1 LQIDFAICKENGSFI
16 PQLIELQGFPTVYGY
31 QYYLSQLTKKYFN
44 IDSSLTPYFS
54 SLDEESYTQ
63 KLRDIIIGDCDNENV
78 ILLEIK
84 PEEQKTRIDFAATE
98 ELLGIMPVCI
108 SDVVQEGRKLFYKKN
123 GKLVPIERIYNRV
136 IFDELERGDISFSFN
151 FHDELDLKWIPHPNW
166 FFKISKY
173 SLPMLKGKYVPNCYF
188 LNELTDYPDDLQ
200 NYVLKPLFSFAGQ
213 GVDVDLNE
221 DKLKEIDDPENY
233 ILQKKIE
240 YVPLIETPDE
250 RSKVEIRMMFIWD
263 KEPLLVNNLVRM
275 SKGKMMGV
283 DFNKDKTWVGSSLA
297 LHY

>member
-1 LQIDFAICKENGSFI
+1 
-16 PQLIELQGFPTVYGY
+16 
-31 QYYLSQLTKKYFN
+31 
-44 IDSSLTPYFS
+44 
-54 SLDEESYTQ
+54 
-63 KLRDIIIGDCDNENV
+63 
-78 ILLEIK
+78 
-84 PEEQKTRIDFAATE
+84 
-98 ELLGIMPVCI
+98 
-108 SDVVQEGRKLFYKKN
+108 
-123 GKLVPIERIYNRV
+123 
-136 IFDELERGDISFSFN
+136 
-151 FHDELDLKWIPHPNW
+151 
-166 FFKISKY
+166 
-173 SLPMLKGKYVPNCYF
+173 MLKGKYVPNCYF